1 MTTVEQPVQTAGTVG
16 PAESIKHP
24 LDRLRRAIRTYV
36 GIESLAL
43 LVLFLSGC
51 FWLGLLFDY
60 GIFKAFG
67 VDWVQELPDWFRQAT
82 RIIVVAMLFYLVAR
96 SLVSL

>member
-1 MTTVEQPVQTAGTVG
+1 MATIEK
-16 PAESIKHP
+16 PAPSAEAPNERIRHP
-24 LDRLRRAIRTYV
+24 LDRLRRGIRTYV

-51 FWLGLLFDY
+51 FWLGMSFDY

-67 VDWVQELPDWFRQAT
+67 LDWVQELPIWLRQAT
-82 RIIVVAMLFYLVAR
+82 RIIVVALLLYLLAR
-96 SLVSL
+96 SLAAL